1 MNMLHRLLPILPLLG
16 LGFAGQASAQD
27 TRKVEE
33 PRVPPACAV
42 LVSTK
47 TGPVAQPDDTAP
59 IQRAIDAC
67 PAGQAVHLAASNQY
81 DAFVAGPLQLRSGVT
96 LVVDGGA
103 TLYASTDPTLYDRG
117 RGTCGKTA
125 ATGHG
130 CKTFITVDEGQGGG
144 IMGEGTIDGQGG
156 ARLDGRTESW
166 WQIARRAQKEH
177 SEHNVP
183 RLIEVNR
190 SRDFTLYRITL
201 RNSPNFHVTLN
212 NVDGFTA
219 WGVRLDTPATA
230 RNTDGIDPVS
240 SRNVTIT
247 HSDIRVGD
255 DNVAI
260 KANKSGPAEYIS
272 VVDNHFYSGHGMSIG
287 SETVGGVRHVLVHNL
302 SMDGTTSGLR
312 IKSDVSRG
320 GLVEDVAY
328 RNVCL
333 REVHASIDISTHYTR
348 GATGDLVPVYRN
360 LSFEDVRDVSGGQV
374 IVLGHDAG
382 RAVQARFAN
391 VQFDHAP
398 QLQLEHAQLT
408 PTEVF
413 SKPAAAPISCEQRF
427 PAFPQTAV
435 RTSRPQLTPEQA
447 GHYTRAEVLGYA
459 GPIGHEQPDPWTP
472 QPLASTQAD
481 YVVDPASPGAF
492 HTVQAAVSHAL
503 ADIRASHDPRRRFIR
518 VKPGIY
524 RELVYVPAAPAP
536 ITLYGEASD
545 ARRTVITA
553 SLDAAVTGAAYAAQ
567 YGAQFADA
575 DPDVKAMFE
584 ATRTR
589 ETLGTFTTATLWTR
603 NAGFQAL
610 NLTIE
615 NGYRRPPGIPCVDD
629 CRAAQAS
636 PVQHQAVALM
646 VDGADRAQFENL
658 RLLGLQDTLY
668 MKAQEGRRTA
678 RNHFRRVY
686 IEGDVDFIFG
696 DATAF
701 FEDCEIKSLG
711 DRDMSYVGA
720 PDTHISARYGLVF
733 DHCRFTSDGS
743 PKALAGKYRLV
754 RQWFHNQ
761 RCTPFGTMVVPGYS
775 CTLADADSY
784 DAPHGT
790 ISRFVLETVGK
801 MVVMHSSIG
810 RHIERTHP
818 WADWNQ
824 SGKLSYRPVQL
835 DTDDFW
841 AHLRSI
847 GVDPVKAWGYA
858 PQPQPAETFL
868 AEFENTDE

>member
-1 MNMLHRLLPILPLLG
+1 MHRLLPLVG
-16 LGFAGQASAQD
+16 LGFAGVACAQD

-42 LVSTK
+42 LVSNK
-47 TGPVAQPDDTAP
+47 TGPVAHPDDTAL

-67 PAGQAVHLAASNQY
+67 PAGQAVHLAASNEY
-81 DAFVAGPLQLRSGVT
+81 DAFVAGPLQLRGGVT

-103 TLYASTDPTLYDRG
+103 TLYASTDPSAYDRG

-125 ATGHG
+125 STGHG
-130 CKTFITVDEGQGGG
+130 CKTFITVDGGQGGG
-144 IMGEGTIDGQGG
+144 LMGDGVIDGQGG
-156 ARLDGRTESW
+156 ARVDGRSESW

-190 SRDFTLYRITL
+190 ARDFALYRITL

-219 WGVRLDTPATA
+219 WSVRLDTPATA

-240 SRNVTIT
+240 SRNITIT
-247 HSDIRVGD
+247 RSHIRVGD

-260 KANKSGPAEYIS
+260 KANNSGPSEYIS

-287 SETVGGVRHVLVHNL
+287 SETMGGVRHVRVENL

-320 GLVEDVAY
+320 GLVEDISY
-328 RNVCL
+328 RNICL
-333 REVHASIDISTHYTR
+333 RDVHAPIDISTHYTR
-348 GATGDLVPVYRN
+348 GATGELVPVFRG
-360 LSFEDVRDVSGGQV
+360 LSFEDVRNVSGGQV
-374 IVLGHDAG
+374 IVLGHDAD
-382 RAVQARFAN
+382 RPVQARFAN
-391 VQFDHAP
+391 VQFDQAP
-398 QLQLEHAQLT
+398 QLQLEHAQIS
-408 PTEVF
+408 PADIF
-413 SKPAAAPISCEQRF
+413 SRPAAAPISCEQRF
-427 PAFPQTAV
+427 PAFPQTVV

-447 GHYTRAEVLGYA
+447 RHYTRAEVLGHA
-459 GPIGHEQPDPWTP
+459 GPIGHEKPDPWDP
-472 QPLASTQAD
+472 QPLAPTRAD
-481 YVVDPASPGAF
+481 YIVDPASATALP
-492 HTVQAAVSHAL
+492 TVQAAVNRAL
-503 ADIRASHDPRRRFIR
+503 ADIRASHDPRRRFIL
-518 VKPGIY
+518 VKPGVY

-536 ITLYGEASD
+536 ITLYGEAND
-545 ARRTVITA
+545 ATRTVITA
-553 SLDAAVTGAAYAAQ
+553 GLDAAVTGAAYAAQ

-584 ATRTR
+584 AARAR
-589 ETLGTFTTATLWTR
+589 ATLGTFNTATLWTR

-615 NGYRRPPGIPCVDD
+615 NGYRRPPAAPCVED
-629 CRAAQAS
+629 CRAAQAT
-636 PVQHQAVALM
+636 PVSHQAVALM

-711 DRDMSYVGA
+711 DRDISYVGA
-720 PDTHISARYGLVF
+720 PDTPIAARYGLVF
-733 DHCRFTSDGS
+733 DRCRFTHDGS
-743 PKALAGKYRLV
+743 PKALAGKFRLA

-761 RCTPFGTMVVPGYS
+761 RCTPFGAMAVPGYS
-775 CTLADADSY
+775 CTLADADGY
-784 DAPHGT
+784 APPRGT
-790 ISRFVLETVGK
+790 ISRSVLETVGK

-810 RHIERTHP
+810 RHIERSHP

-824 SGKLSYRPVQL
+824 SGKLSFRPVQF

-847 GVDPVKAWGYA
+847 GIDPVKAWGYA
-858 PQPQPAETFL
+858 PQPQTAEPFL
-868 AEFENTDE
+868 AEFENIDE